1 MAAALCDAAPP
12 RACKQ
17 HDDLSGDEEEEGEG
31 EEGEYRAAS
40 ELSSPNPHSLFGSG
54 LTDPSGPTAGR
65 IRISVVS
72 GWRRLARECP
82 RKWLASG

>member
-40 ELSSPNPHSLFGSG
+40 ELSSPNPHSLFGDVGDEDAARKRVS
-54 LTDPSGPTAGR
+54 TATHLGHTN
-65 IRISVVS
+65 
-72 GWRRLARECP
+72 AKET
-82 RKWLASG
+82 